1 MCIAGASPPVVPN
14 STCVLLAPHY
24 QEVDYSSEEVRSV
37 ASPAGF
43 GRHGGIQQ
51 HVVKEKFEEVDRVSR
66 TGSHGRHH
74 HHGHGGSGHF
84 VVRETKVEE
93 DINNCTGE
101 FHKRKETFI
110 ISSD

>member
-1 MCIAGASPPVVPN
+1 M
-14 STCVLLAPHY
+14 
-24 QEVDYSSEEVRSV
+24 
-37 ASPAGF
+37 
-43 GRHGGIQQ
+43 
-51 HVVKEKFEEVDRVSR
+51 SR

-74 HHGHGGSGHF
+74 HHGHHGHGGSGHF

-101 FHKRKETFI
+101 FHERKETFI

>member
-1 MCIAGASPPVVPN
+1 MA
-14 STCVLLAPHY
+14 HY
-24 QEVDYSSEEVRSV
+24 QDVDYSSEEVRSV

-74 HHGHGGSGHF
+74 HHHGHGGFGHF
-84 VVRETKVEE
+84 VVRETKVKEV
-93 DINNCTGE
+93 INNCTGK
-101 FHKRKETFI
+101 FHERKETFI